1 MPTRDKPA
9 PRAGPGPIDDGR
21 CRASRPLTGAP
32 PVAAEISLEA
42 EACRSGPAAASDRPP
57 LLVWLRRALL
67 LAAVAVMAIAVAEV
81 VYRLGSAGQPP
92 AAG

>member
-9 PRAGPGPIDDGR
+9 PPVGPGPIDDGR
-21 CRASRPLTGAP
+21 RRASRPLTGAP
-32 PVAAEISLEA
+32 PVATGISLEA
-42 EACRSGPAAASDRPP
+42 EAYRIGPATASDPPP

-92 AAG
+92 VAG

>member
-1 MPTRDKPA
+1 VPTCDKPA

-21 CRASRPLTGAP
+21 RRASRPLTGAP
-32 PVAAEISLEA
+32 PVATEISLEA
-42 EACRSGPAAASDRPP
+42 EAYRSGPAAASDPPP

>member
-1 MPTRDKPA
+1 VPTRDTPA
-9 PRAGPGPIDDGR
+9 PPVEPGPIDDDR
-21 CRASRPLTGAP
+21 RRASRPLTGAP
-32 PVAAEISLEA
+32 PMAAEISLEA
-42 EACRSGPAAASDRPP
+42 EAYRIGPAVASDPPP
-57 LLVWLRRALL
+57 LLVWVRRALL